1 MDQELLKDFLKN
13 LEQNALEKALK
24 IVDEKPKQIQKP
36 QNDLEDQN
44 VVMDFSKLFKKNHSK
59 KPELGKN
66 RQKKVNEQKSSNEN
80 KENIDQNAKNVQV
93 IQPEVKLKNEIPK
106 NLTITQEEMKQRKY
120 LDQRRWFCLSRP
132 QYQRSCGISSLM
144 SNWNYLFSWLGVGT
158 LPPISVEEALQI
170 LGVEKEG
177 KLFQDTDFGTFTGN
191 GTLIKW
197 FKLLCKYFKVDGTA
211 YIFWKMCGDNRT
223 PGIDEKEALER
234 LEEGLRNENMTFIYH
249 AHDHYFCPVGYE
261 IVPRRPPDAY
271 KKLEDIDPNEVDHW
285 IFIGEPSKR
294 YPAFHIRQWSE
305 IAKDISLGN
314 PQYYDIRHPEK
325 GIMERKGEYFKTT
338 KAGTS
343 IHCIM
348 AFQKI
353 IKKKKQAISI
363 PKQIGQAGQLS
374 EQTTIPQVQE
384 DDNQEP
390 VQSNEVNEVLEEP
403 DNLNSDSR
411 EDLD

>member
-1 MDQELLKDFLKN
+1 MNQELLKDFLKN

-24 IVDEKPKQIQKP
+24 TVDEKPKQIKKP
-36 QNDLEDQN
+36 FYDQEDQN
-44 VVMDFSKLFKKNHSK
+44 VVMDFSKLFKKNHST

-66 RQKKVNEQKSSNEN
+66 RQKKGNEQKSSNEN

-93 IQPEVKLKNEIPK
+93 IQPDVKLKNEIPK

-223 PGIDEKEALER
+223 PGIDEKEALDR

-294 YPAFHIRQWSE
+294 YPAFHIRLWSE

-353 IKKKKQAISI
+353 IKKKKQAISL
-363 PKQIGQAGQLS
+363 PKQIGQADQQQD
-374 EQTTIPQVQE
+374 QTTIPQVYE
-384 DDNQEP
+384 EDNQES
-390 VQSNEVNEVLEEP
+390 VQANEVLEEP